1 MRAFDSSTDSAENPP
16 LTGRIIPFE
25 SRRNCEQASSRRIGL
40 QINCPSGPI
49 RSQTAFVPVGPSTRT
64 RILKLQVARI
74 ARLLDELEELA
85 RATDNLP
92 PAIGGQRHA
101 GIERGRGILQACSGS
116 ESEREAGCEDG
127 IEGDPQPDIDGEML
141 ARMYRELDPD
151 A

>member
-1 MRAFDSSTDSAENPP
+1 MRAFGSSTDSAENPP

-40 QINCPSGPI
+40 QINRPSGSI
-49 RSQTAFVPVGPSTRT
+49 RSQTAFVPVGPSMRT

-74 ARLLDELEELA
+74 VRLLDELEELA
-85 RATDNLP
+85 RTSDNLP
-92 PAIGGQRHA
+92 PAIAGQRHA
-101 GIERGRGILQACSGS
+101 GIESGRGILQACCRS
-116 ESEREAGCEDG
+116 EHEAGREDDS
-127 IEGDPQPDIDGEML
+127 EGDPQPDIDGEML